1 MNRHESMD
9 AVRELDAGRIH
20 ETCEAHLVRV
30 FEIAPT
36 LRTWYTQHSVGG
48 TSESSFA
55 EDPSE
60 ENPLSDVVERSF
72 PLLEAVPL
80 SRDVER
86 GMRISAGTECIRHHR
101 IGSPTVVFAQ
111 HSAHG

>member
-48 TSESSFA
+48 TSESWSV

-60 ENPLSDVVERSF
+60 ENPLSDVVEGAF
-72 PLLEAVPL
+72 HFLKLCL
-80 SRDVER
+80 CHER
-86 GMRISAGTECIRHHR
+86 WKE
-101 IGSPTVVFAQ
+101 Q
-111 HSAHG
+111 